1 MHRLAFAGALALGSC
16 MLTIAAVRA
25 WRYHRSSAR
34 WLVGALALSVVA
46 IPLAGCNSVS
56 SDVTAANN
64 ALATLASNDI
74 PTACAIVTV
83 AEGYFAQLKS
93 QLSAAEIADEAKAA
107 LVVNSICA
115 SPPTNISAAFGSL
128 LTAWTVIQADTTVP
142 AAK

>member
-1 MHRLAFAGALALGSC
+1 MHKLAFAGAFVC
-16 MLTIAAVRA
+16 
-25 WRYHRSSAR
+25 
-34 WLVGALALSVVA
+34 A

-56 SDVTAANN
+56 SGVTAANN

-93 QLSAAEIADEAKAA
+93 RLSATEIADEAKAA

-115 SPPTNISAAFGSL
+115 NPPTNISAAFGSL
-128 LTAWTVIQADTTVP
+128 LTAWAMIQADTTVP